1 MFSSFPIWG
10 TRVCPRCKG
19 RSRGGICLRGSLLTI
34 LGFLSVS
41 GCAGMSPKDNARF
54 QAVVAKNVS
63 VGMPFVTAI
72 EHLVKAGF
80 SCDDRVA
87 APAVSCWRD
96 RQSLLPYACIQRVN
110 LMTDSERKTIVE
122 VIAKPIGCAGL

>member
-1 MFSSFPIWG
+1 LKAIVFAFG
-10 TRVCPRCKG
+10 TALLF
-19 RSRGGICLRGSLLTI
+19 GI
-34 LGFLSVS
+34 S
-41 GCAGMSPKDNARF
+41 GCAGMSPKDNAKF

-87 APAVSCWRD
+87 APAVSCD
-96 RQSLLPYACIQRVN
+96 RLRYSILPFTCIQRVN
-110 LMTDSERKTIVE
+110 LMTDVERKIVVE
-122 VIAKPIGCAGL
+122 VIPRPIGCAGL